1 MNENSREAIMAAA
14 RKAAQVRGYGGLNF
28 RDLATA
34 VGIKSASIHYY
45 FPTKAE
51 LGAAVARR
59 YREDSSAAL
68 EALLETTPDPVR
80 CLREYPGQFRQSLVN
95 ENRLC
100 LGSFMAAEHEDL
112 PDAVKREVLAFADV
126 HVAWLTRVL
135 IAATGDRRRA
145 CEKRAAAIFA
155 AVAGAQLVARSRS
168 DLALYDQLIDSY
180 RSSGLLGT

>member
-1 MNENSREAIMAAA
+1 MTAA

-34 VGIKSASIHYY
+34 VGIKAASIHYY
-45 FPTKAE
+45 FPTKAD

-59 YREDSSAAL
+59 YWQDSSAAL
-68 EALLETTPDPVR
+68 EALRDTTPDPVH
-80 CLREYPGQFRQSLVN
+80 CLREYPEQFRQSLVN

-112 PDAVKREVLAFADV
+112 PDAVKQEVLAFADV

-135 IAATGDRRRA
+135 IAATGGRRRA
-145 CEKRAAAIFA
+145 CEKRAGAIFA

-168 DLALYDQLIDSY
+168 DLVLYDQLIDSY
-180 RSSGLLGT
+180 RSAGLL

>member
-1 MNENSREAIMAAA
+1 MTAA

-34 VGIKSASIHYY
+34 VGIKAASIHYY
-45 FPTKAE
+45 FPTKAD

-59 YREDSSAAL
+59 YWEDSSAAL
-68 EALLETTPDPVR
+68 EALLAATPDPVH
-80 CLREYPGQFRQSLVN
+80 CLRVYPEHFRQSLVN

-112 PDAVKREVLAFADV
+112 PDAVKQEVLAFADV

-135 IAATGDRRRA
+135 IAASGLRRRA
-145 CEKRAAAIFA
+145 CEKRAGAIYA

-180 RSSGLLGT
+180 RSAGLL

>member
-1 MNENSREAIMAAA
+1 MTAA

-34 VGIKSASIHYY
+34 VGIKAASIHYY

-59 YREDSSAAL
+59 YWEDSSAAL
-68 EALLETTPDPVR
+68 EALVETTPDPVH
-80 CLREYPGQFRQSLVN
+80 CLREYPDQFRQSLVN

-112 PDAVKREVLAFADV
+112 PDTVKQEVLAFANV

-135 IAATGDRRRA
+135 IAATGARRRA
-145 CEKRAAAIFA
+145 CEKRAGAIFA

-180 RSSGLLGT
+180 RSAGLLGA

>member
-1 MNENSREAIMAAA
+1 MTAA

-28 RDLATA
+28 RDLATT
-34 VGIKSASIHYY
+34 VGIKAASIHYY

-68 EALLETTPDPVR
+68 EALLETTHDPVH
-80 CLREYPGQFRQSLVN
+80 CLRDYPLQFRKSLAN

-112 PDAVKREVLAFADV
+112 PDAVRQEVLAFADV
-126 HVAWLTRVL
+126 HIAWLTRVL
-135 IAATGDRRRA
+135 IAATGVRRRA
-145 CEKRAAAIFA
+145 CEKRAGAIFA

-168 DLALYDQLIDSY
+168 DLALYDQMIDSY
-180 RSSGLLGT
+180 RLAGLLDPSATVR